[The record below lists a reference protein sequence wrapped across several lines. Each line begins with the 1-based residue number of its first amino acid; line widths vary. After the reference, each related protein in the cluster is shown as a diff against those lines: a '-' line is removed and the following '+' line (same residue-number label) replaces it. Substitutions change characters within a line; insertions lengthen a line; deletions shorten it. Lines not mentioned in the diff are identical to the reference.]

1 MTLLDAL
8 ILGIVEGVTEFLPV
22 SSTGHLIL
30 TQRALGLEDTSA
42 ADAYA
47 ICIQA
52 GAIVAVLG
60 LYRARVAQ
68 MVRGLLGRDPA
79 GLRLAACIVLAFVP
93 AAVCGLSFSAVIKA
107 HLFGLWPVV
116 GAWFVGGLVILAFR
130 RRMVAGS
137 RSIEDIDWRTAAWIG
152 AAQCLALWPG
162 TSRSLATMLGGVLLG
177 LSLPAAVEFS
187 FLLGVVTLLAATAHD
202 GMKHGAEMI
211 NSFGFEA
218 LVVGFL
224 AAAASA
230 GLAVKW
236 LVGWLQ
242 SHGMEVFAGWRIGL
256 AVVVA
261 ALIVLGVL
269 PAG

>member
-93 AAVCGLSFSAVIKA
+93 AAVCGLSFSDVIKA

-137 RSIEDIDWRTAAWIG
+137 RSIEAASVHPLHFHNSEYM
-152 AAQCLALWPG
+152 ATFVALREHTPY
-162 TSRSLATMLGGVLLG
+162 SFNS
-177 LSLPAAVEFS
+177 PA
-187 FLLGVVTLLAATAHD
+187 VVTAGRILLMAWRPRPQTATRSGFIAASVLFSDLA
-202 GMKHGAEMI
+202 
-211 NSFGFEA
+211 NYQS
-218 LVVGFL
+218 LSVVVGL
-224 AAAASA
+224 
-230 GLAVKW
+230 
-236 LVGWLQ
+236 
-242 SHGMEVFAGWRIGL
+242 E
-256 AVVVA
+256 
-261 ALIVLGVL
+261 
-269 PAG
+269 